1 MTYIPNSHK
10 KYNLLPICILN
21 DVEMIITDISLR
33 NKIEKIVNK
42 TKGMRLHPYCRFK
55 TYQDYF
61 NELEDLINQF
71 PNYKVDILEYKNS
84 IVKMNNKDLWAIV
97 KYIGESNFSFTKDKY
112 YYVVMYLE
120 NNSWIIEGIIDNEE
134 YDAFQVWLPGNT
146 NPINLNTDFEIV
158 IDPSNCLNEEFKNIM
173 SSINT

>member
-1 MTYIPNSHK
+1 MPYIPNSHK

-61 NELEDLINQF
+61 NELEDIDYLVMNSNLVDEKEFTGLLDMVINKEQIDDGYVGF
-71 PNYKVDILEYKNS
+71 YDTKTHKCHNAINGLKLFFSLDFLQACYIIKSFFDNS
-84 IVKMNNKDLWAIV
+84 I
-97 KYIGESNFSFTKDKY
+97 
-112 YYVVMYLE
+112 
-120 NNSWIIEGIIDNEE
+120 
-134 YDAFQVWLPGNT
+134 
-146 NPINLNTDFEIV
+146 
-158 IDPSNCLNEEFKNIM
+158 
-173 SSINT
+173 